1 MLFQGATNVSI
12 KYFGRSLWPFAKSEE
27 SAKSLILK
35 RWTPERYAAGEDIEF
50 PRLSLNPNSESDHNY
65 RPSSL
70 WIRDASYLRLKNIEI
85 GYNFDRRVIEKLH
98 VGGLRLF
105 LNGSNLFTWSDVI
118 DLDPEV
124 LSTTGNTELNSYPLQ
139 KVYNIG
145 LNITF

>member
-1 MLFQGATNVSI
+1 MYCQKVLADSN
-12 KYFGRSLWPFAKSEE
+12 K
-27 SAKSLILK
+27 
-35 RWTPERYAAGEDIEF
+35 
-50 PRLSLNPNSESDHNY
+50 
-65 RPSSL
+65 
-70 WIRDASYLRLKNIEI
+70 I